1 MELLSQDMI
10 DSLLSGASKKSEAD
24 SPLTDMEIDALGESV
39 NISMGA
45 AAKALS
51 TMINLKVMITTPEV
65 SIEDRE
71 EFEYK
76 SMSPAVGVKIKYVEG
91 LSGFN
96 FFVMKQKD
104 VKTIV
109 DIMMGGMSDGDESE
123 FSELYSSAISEIMN
137 QMMGA
142 SSTSLAT
149 FFDMKINISTPECVI
164 IEENVNP
171 TDELAR
177 DSKIVVIKLRLKIGD
192 IIDSEFINV
201 MDVAFAKKLAANL
214 INSKL
219 SAGTKGQEPPEIR
232 EIRETQQAAQA
243 RPKSAAPAG
252 NYPSAAFSD
261 FDAPAPRGASQSNL
275 DIIMDVPLEIIVQI
289 GKTKRP
295 VKEIIEF
302 SQGSVIELEKQ
313 AGDPVDILVN
323 GELIAK
329 GDVVVIDDNF
339 GVRITEILTAYKR

>member
-10 DSLLSGASKKSEAD
+10 DSLLSGAGNKSEAE

-51 TMINLKVMITTPEV
+51 TMINQKVMITTPVV

-91 LSGFN
+91 LSGLN

-109 DIMMGGMSDGDESE
+109 DIMMGGTPNDDDSE
-123 FSELYSSAISEIMN
+123 FSELHSSAISEIMN

-149 FFDMKINISTPECVI
+149 FFDMKINISTPECVM

-171 TDELAR
+171 TNELAQ
-177 DSKIVVIKLRLKIGD
+177 DGKIVVIKLSLKIGEV
-192 IIDSEFINV
+192 IDSEFMNV

-219 SAGTKGQEPPEIR
+219 SSGSKDEEDPRGQEV
-232 EIRETQQAAQA
+232 RETRAPTQEK
-243 RPKSAAPAG
+243 PKSASPA
-252 NYPSAAFSD
+252 YPSAAFSD
-261 FDAPAPRGASQSNL
+261 FDTPAQRGTSQSNL

-323 GELIAK
+323 GELIAR